1 MKASEVMNNLNI
13 SEAHY
18 IQKEEKSKLILK

>member
-1 MKASEVMNNLNI
+1 MRASEVMDNLNI

-18 IQKEEKSKLILK
+18 IQREEKSKLIF